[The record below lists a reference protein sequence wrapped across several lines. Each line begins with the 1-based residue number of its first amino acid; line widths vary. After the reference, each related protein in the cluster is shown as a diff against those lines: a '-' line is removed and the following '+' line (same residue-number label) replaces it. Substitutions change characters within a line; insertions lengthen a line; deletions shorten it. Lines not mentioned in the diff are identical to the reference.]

1 MKIFVKCEICNAETF
16 PDKCVFATHK
26 KVIEDEEHI
35 YCCPIMQRKH
45 NFDRLAIDPKDPKKE
60 HNKSRRAH
68 TK

>member
-1 MKIFVKCEICNAETF
+1 MKIFVKCEMCNAETY

-26 KVIEDEEHI
+26 KVIEGKEYL
-35 YCCPIMQRKH
+35 YCCPIMQRKN
-45 NFDRLAIDPKDPKKE
+45 NFDRLAIDPEDSEKE